1 MLRNDFQMGKIQ
13 IIMLQLAVW
22 KTQDA
27 TVFKLVSTTN
37 NLAQLIIVK
46 VIEILLKLLL

>member
-1 MLRNDFQMGKIQ
+1 MLRNDFQMGNFQ
-13 IIMLQLAVW
+13 VIMLQLAVW

-27 TVFKLVSTTN
+27 NVVKLVSTTN

-46 VIEILLKLLL
+46 VTEILLKLLS